1 MDTPWSY
8 RWGTYKQH
16 ISRKEI
22 EIMKKNMKKVPVIQ
36 LKTEIYHNKEINE
49 AEKILGTLSSEPS
62 TSPQISDNNQPT
74 HHRFLSRFTSLRN
87 RFISL
92 F

>member
-1 MDTPWSY
+1 MDSPWSY
-8 RWGTYKQH
+8 RWGNYKQQ

-22 EIMKKNMKKVPVIQ
+22 EKMKKNMKKVPVIQ
-36 LKTEIYHNKEINE
+36 LKTEIYHNKEIHE
-49 AEKILGTLSSEPS
+49 AEKILENISSLQTES
-62 TSPQISDNNQPT
+62 NLINNQLINKNT
-74 HHRFLSRFTSLRN
+74 WYISKFISLRK